1 MYKIIKIFENIINL
15 MYNNGKYY
23 KGDIMINKPTIIA
36 KFFNLPE
43 RTARNWAKEE
53 AGYYQ
58 AGDEEKEKNFWRFK
72 LLEKLDAYMMLEQK
86 AYKKILS
93 LFTEEELNTLAE
105 CIFRSDYF
113 PLLEVQAGYDLKE
126 LLKQIILYECEDEKT
141 PKALLL
147 KSQELCEFEIYSLFD
162 LLEKADNKAQELAE
176 DRAETE
182 EGKEYAQ
189 ADFEE
194 VLKIFRELF

>member
-1 MYKIIKIFENIINL
+1 
-15 MYNNGKYY
+15 
-23 KGDIMINKPTIIA
+23 MINKPTIIA

-53 AGYYQ
+53 IEYLQG
-58 AGDEEKEKNFWRFK
+58 KEAWRFK
-72 LLEKLDAYMMLEQK
+72 LLEKLDAIMLLEQK
-86 AYKKILS
+86 AHKKILN
-93 LFTEEELNTLAE
+93 LFTEEELNTIVE

-126 LLKQIILYECEDEKT
+126 LLKQIILYECENEKT
-141 PKALLL
+141 QKALLL

-162 LLEKADNKAQELAE
+162 LLEKAQNKAQKLAE
-176 DRAETE
+176 ERVKTE
-182 EGKEYAQ
+182 EEKKYIQ
-189 ADFEE
+189 PDFKK